1 MLNVGISEFLVF
13 AVIALLVLGPDK
25 LPEALRFVSR
35 WYSKGKRFISNV
47 QNDIDH
53 ELRVSEL
60 KDQMQ
65 KEMQRIA
72 VLEQKMQ
79 TQMQELSDIQPKP
92 SQTINPETTYIAVQ
106 QLQYGYRVSCPH
118 FVQANKQ
125 TISTIYNEPELVPLK
140 VAV

>member
-1 MLNVGISEFLVF
+1 MLNIGISEFLVF
-13 AVIALLVLGPDK
+13 AIVALVVLGPDK
-25 LPEALRFVSR
+25 LPEALRFVGK
-35 WYSKGKRFISNV
+35 WYSKGKRFVSNI

-72 VLEQKMQ
+72 ELERKMQ
-79 TQMQELSDIQPKP
+79 DQMDALSHIETSQAKP
-92 SQTINPETTYIAVQ
+92 QVHTAYTHVK
-106 QLQYGYRVSCPH
+106 QLRYGYTTHCPSMTC
-118 FVQANKQ
+118 VVIPESITQQ
-125 TISTIYNEPELVPLK
+125 SYNPITLK

>member
-25 LPEALRFVSR
+25 LPEALRFVGK
-35 WYSKGKRFISNV
+35 WYSKGKRFVSNI

-72 VLEQKMQ
+72 ALEQKMQ
-79 TQMQELSDIQPKP
+79 SQMDALGKLNPNTPSKP
-92 SQTINPETTYIAVQ
+92 LQQYSYTPVKHIRYGYQTRCISMTSQTAPVTQ
-106 QLQYGYRVSCPH
+106 QAHDPIQ
-118 FVQANKQ
+118 
-125 TISTIYNEPELVPLK
+125 LK

>member
-25 LPEALRFVSR
+25 LPEALRFVGK
-35 WYSKGKRFISNV
+35 WYSKGKRFVSNI

-72 VLEQKMQ
+72 ALEQKMQ
-79 TQMQELSDIQPKP
+79 SQMD
-92 SQTINPETTYIAVQ
+92 AFG
-106 QLQYGYRVSCPH
+106 QLKIGRAHV
-118 FVQANKQ
+118 
-125 TISTIYNEPELVPLK
+125 
-140 VAV
+140 

>member
-25 LPEALRFVSR
+25 LPEALRFVGK
-35 WYSKGKRFISNV
+35 WYSKGKRFVSNI

-72 VLEQKMQ
+72 ALEQKMQ
-79 TQMQELSDIQPKP
+79 SQMDAFGQLNTHKATTQLKQYNYTPVKYLR
-92 SQTINPETTYIAVQ
+92 
-106 QLQYGYRVSCPH
+106 YGYTTHCVSLTTH
-118 FVQANKQ
+118 TASNTQTQQAH
-125 TISTIYNEPELVPLK
+125 EPIELK